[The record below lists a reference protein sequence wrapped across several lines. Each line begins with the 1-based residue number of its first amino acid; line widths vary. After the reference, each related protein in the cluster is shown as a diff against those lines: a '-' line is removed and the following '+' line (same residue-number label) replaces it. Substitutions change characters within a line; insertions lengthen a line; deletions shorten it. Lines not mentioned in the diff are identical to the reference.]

1 MARAVWKNMSA
12 NAFHEKAGRSQEDSV
27 CFSLDK
33 GFSPA
38 ESPLTPSFHPH
49 SRGAI
54 WSLGASWAFSFQP
67 VLPPDFRP
75 AVPLQEWNLGQAFN
89 AVTGTRLWLLSF
101 FLVERFCFCFC
112 RLFLGSCGY
121 GR

>member
-1 MARAVWKNMSA
+1 MRRPVGVKRIRFV
-12 NAFHEKAGRSQEDSV
+12 FHWTRV
-27 CFSLDK
+27 V
-33 GFSPA
+33 SPA

-54 WSLGASWAFSFQP
+54 WSLGASWAFSVQP
-67 VLPPDFRP
+67 VLPPDYRP

-101 FLVERFCFCFC
+101 LFVERFCFC
-112 RLFLGSCGY
+112 RLFLRSCD
-121 GR
+121 RCRSAVVV